1 MKNEIITDIKRF
13 NYLNNEIESA
23 YHDAALKLEL
33 SDSAMIILYTVCNNG
48 ENCPLSDIYHLS
60 GISKQTINSAV
71 RKLEKD
77 EIIYLRTAHGRK
89 KTVYLTDKGK
99 ILVENT
105 VFKVIE
111 IENEIFGS
119 WSAKERKLYIEL
131 TQRYLEAF
139 KNKTALLGTIK

>member
-1 MKNEIITDIKRF
+1 MKNEIITDFKRF

-23 YHDAALKLEL
+23 YHEASLKLGL

-77 EIIYLRTAHGRK
+77 EIIYLRTAYGRK

-99 ILVENT
+99 ILAENT
-105 VFKVIE
+105 VLKIIE

-139 KNKTALLGTIK
+139 KNKTAILGTIK

>member
-77 EIIYLRTAHGRK
+77 EII
-89 KTVYLTDKGK
+89 
-99 ILVENT
+99 
-105 VFKVIE
+105 
-111 IENEIFGS
+111 
-119 WSAKERKLYIEL
+119 
-131 TQRYLEAF
+131 
-139 KNKTALLGTIK
+139 